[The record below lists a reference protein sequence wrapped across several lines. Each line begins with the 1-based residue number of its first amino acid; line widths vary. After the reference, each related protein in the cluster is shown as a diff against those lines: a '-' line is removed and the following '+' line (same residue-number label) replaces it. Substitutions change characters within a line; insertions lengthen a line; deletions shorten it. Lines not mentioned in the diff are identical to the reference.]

1 MSVTVETKGAESQV
15 QSFSQRLLD
24 AVKSSESLNKAIN
37 AVQAGF
43 GKVGSAIGGAKSV
56 FAGLEQGAGKAEDS
70 IDKLKNTIKELG
82 FSIEKGRLKNAK
94 GDFVTLGDG
103 AENASEDVKKLVKEL
118 EQLGYKVN
126 SAGKITDLSGKF
138 VKLGNDAE
146 EAAKKQKDLADSFE
160 KVALAAGVGFTA
172 MSGVIGLSV
181 KQSMELETAM
191 AGLTKVVDF
200 DTPDGLL
207 NMRREFEK
215 LSTEIPVSTSQLFE
229 MAAAGGQLGVP
240 AEKLKEFTVL
250 TAQMAT
256 AFDMSADVAGDS
268 MAKLAN
274 IFGKPIET
282 MGEFGDMI
290 NTVSNN
296 MPAKASEIVESLS
309 RIGGSAKAFGLAEQE
324 AVALAGSMISL
335 GKAPEVAST
344 AINSMITTLSTLDTK
359 DQDVAQSLK
368 AMGLNAEE
376 FGRTIKEDGYKA
388 IMQLLDGINQLPK
401 DQQIGM
407 VTDLF
412 GKNFGDDILQLAG
425 APEVLEKINGLL
437 AEQGNYIGSMAKE
450 AANVSG
456 TSASQAQ
463 MFANALENASAA
475 FGDSFKPAISAAQ
488 EALTPLLEGFTKF
501 AQDNP
506 NLVAGIAAIVTG
518 ALGLVA
524 GLGAVMAILPTMA
537 AGWALLSAGMAAV
550 SLPILGIVAGIAA
563 VIAIGVLLYKNW
575 DTIKAKASEIWNGIK
590 ETVSNAWE
598 SIKSLFSGDGFS
610 GIWDGIKES
619 ASVAWVMIKHI
630 VSVAWDNIKAYFT
643 GSGDFLSSVWESVK
657 SGVSSAWDSIKQAI
671 VNKFNEIKQAFFE
684 WLGGQPAP
692 VQEMVSNII
701 SIFTGLVGGIGAVW
715 DLISSGASTA
725 WEGIKSIASG
735 AIDFISNAWNGIK
748 DGASSAWESVKST
761 ASSAFDT
768 VKGYASEKLGQAKT
782 VVSNIAS
789 DIGTAWD
796 KAKDGA
802 SKAFDSVKSTINDKL
817 SNAKSEAVKAMEAVK
832 SAIASS
838 GIGDAFSKGFDG
850 AKNAVSSSMNGIRTV
865 VTAGITAVKAMIQL
879 NVTTFAIVFNT
890 VFNSIKTIVQT
901 AFGVIKGIVTGD
913 IGAVKSAIQNG
924 LSQLA
929 GIARNAITQMVSA
942 FRSAGSQLRN
952 VGGDIIQGLINGLKA
967 KAAAAVSA
975 AREVASS
982 AVSAFK
988 SVFRTASP
996 SRVTREIGEWVSEG
1010 LGIGIDAKAKQAVE
1024 SAEKLAKA
1032 TVTAINKPL
1041 NAKDAKKQAEKEAK
1055 EQQKE
1060 REKEQK
1066 KAIKQLEDY
1075 KKALSDAEQALER
1088 DLFILSQKSLGNPFA
1103 ELTADIKFGKYG
1115 TNDTAKLQQL
1125 TQEKLYSE
1133 NTLKVN
1139 EELKKVK
1146 DDIAKVGMTTSE
1158 LMAWEYANSEKYLG
1172 VSKELFDEL
1181 VQQTELLENKQR
1193 IYASEK
1199 KLTDEI
1205 LKLDEQI
1212 LLAGKNEFEI
1222 LQYQLTYAKEYQGVN
1237 EDIKNTYLERV
1248 KAAKQEADLVK
1259 SRQSL
1264 EKAVAIAKNPT
1275 DKYAGMRYDLQQQ
1288 GYDDAT
1294 INEMVG
1300 NQEKTDVATAFNDL
1314 RNQMGQTNDPFAKL
1328 EAENQRKL
1336 EIIQKARGLELAK
1349 HAEFDEME
1357 KQQHAEYLRA
1367 KNELTLT
1374 QSEQVLGSLTSI
1386 AKDAFGEQSKAYKI
1400 MFAMEKGMAIARSI
1414 MAIQTA
1420 LASASASAPFPA
1432 NLGVMATV
1440 AAQTASIIGNI
1451 KAVTMPVGQ
1460 AHDGIMSVP
1469 KSGTW
1474 NLEKGERVLPKHTAK
1489 ALDDKLDGMGSG
1501 VNITI
1506 NVASDGSSTTDAQG
1520 ANQTAKV
1527 MADKIKAVVLETLR
1541 QERKQGGLLYA

>member
-1 MSVTVETKGAESQV
+1 MGENMSAEYRMSIAVDASGASSGVDNVAKAFANLEKYLSSMDRTLTGIEQGLNKTGTVASKASQNLDKSSKSFDKVEKEAKQAGDSIKDAGKDMDGMNGAVAKLNSTLGMLKGA
-15 QSFSQRLLD
+15 F
-24 AVKSSESLNKAIN
+24 
-37 AVQAGF
+37 
-43 GKVGSAIGGAKSV
+43 VGAMA
-56 FAGLEQGAGKAEDS
+56 FAGLGSVMQTADAMKTLDGQIKMATGSAEKHAFAMSEIERIAMANNVSLSSVGEMYVSNERALKQLGKSQEEVVKFTEQVTTAMRLGGGSAEGQAAALTQLGQALASGVLRGDEFNSIAEQAPMIMELMADSLNVTTGELRKMAGEGKLTADVVYKAMTSAGATEKLASMASQSSTTISGALENVRTQWDLAVHGLMNSEGGISSIIAGGISLIADGLAKFGDYIPQINEYISGVISQAKELGTAFLESDAGKAAIEG
-70 IDKLKNTIKELG
+70 LKIAFDG
-82 FSIEKGRLKNAK
+82 LKA
-94 GDFVTLGDG
+94 GVEGV
-103 AENASEDVKKLVKEL
+103 ASV
-118 EQLGYKVN
+118 
-126 SAGKITDLSGKF
+126 
-138 VKLGNDAE
+138 
-146 EAAKKQKDLADSFE
+146 ADSVTQFFRE
-160 KVALAAGVGFTA
+160 NPELAIALA
-172 MSGVIGLSV
+172 SGIG
-181 KQSMELETAM
+181 
-191 AGLTKVVDF
+191 
-200 DTPDGLL
+200 
-207 NMRREFEK
+207 
-215 LSTEIPVSTSQLFE
+215 
-229 MAAAGGQLGVP
+229 AAA
-240 AEKLKEFTVL
+240 
-250 TAQMAT
+250 
-256 AFDMSADVAGDS
+256 
-268 MAKLAN
+268 
-274 IFGKPIET
+274 
-282 MGEFGDMI
+282 
-290 NTVSNN
+290 
-296 MPAKASEIVESLS
+296 
-309 RIGGSAKAFGLAEQE
+309 
-324 AVALAGSMISL
+324 
-335 GKAPEVAST
+335 
-344 AINSMITTLSTLDTK
+344 
-359 DQDVAQSLK
+359 
-368 AMGLNAEE
+368 
-376 FGRTIKEDGYKA
+376 
-388 IMQLLDGINQLPK
+388 
-401 DQQIGM
+401 
-407 VTDLF
+407 
-412 GKNFGDDILQLAG
+412 
-425 APEVLEKINGLL
+425 
-437 AEQGNYIGSMAKE
+437 
-450 AANVSG
+450 
-456 TSASQAQ
+456 
-463 MFANALENASAA
+463 AA
-475 FGDSFKPAISAAQ
+475 FGALKGAIGVIALVKNGIGIISGVLAAVTSPMG
-488 EALTPLLEGFTKF
+488 LVLL
-501 AQDNP
+501 
-506 NLVAGIAAIVTG
+506 GIAALVT
-518 ALGLVA
+518 A
-524 GLGAVMAILPTMA
+524 GVY
-537 AGWALLSAGMAAV
+537 
-550 SLPILGIVAGIAA
+550 
-563 VIAIGVLLYKNW
+563 LYRNW
-575 DTIKAKASEIWNGIK
+575 DEIKAKASEIWNGIK
-590 ETVSNAWE
+590 ETISNAWE
-598 SIKSLFSGDGFS
+598 SIKSFFSGDSFS
-610 GIWDGIKES
+610 GIWDGIKNG
-619 ASVAWVMIKHI
+619 ASTAWEWIKSI
-630 VSVAWDNIKAYFT
+630 VSGAWENIKASFSGVIDWFGGIWDSLTAPITSAFDGAISTVT
-643 GSGDFLSSVWESVK
+643 GAWESIK
-657 SGVSSAWDSIKQAI
+657 SVFSGGDLLSNLGQGIQSFFSGIIAEVEHFFMVAMPEAWAGLKDTIMGLFSGMP
-671 VNKFNEIKQAFFE
+671 E
-684 WLGGQPAP
+684 P
-692 VQEMVSNII
+692 VQEMVANILSIFDLLVQGISLGFDLWLTGATAVWNGITAVISGAISII
-701 SIFTGLVGGIGAVW
+701 SSLWDGITSV
-715 DLISSGASTA
+715 ASTA

-735 AIDFISNAWNGIK
+735 AIDFISNAWSGIK

-761 ASSAFDT
+761 ASGAFES

-782 VVSNIAS
+782 TVSNIAS

-802 SKAFDSVKSTINDKL
+802 SKAFDSVKSAISEKL
-817 SNAKSEAVKAMEAVK
+817 NGAKDTAKSAMDGVK

-838 GIGDAFSKGFDG
+838 GIGEAFSKGFDS
-850 AKNAVSSSMNGIRTV
+850 AKNAVSSSMNGIRMV

-890 VFNSIKTIVQT
+890 VFNTIKTIVQT

-942 FRSAGSQLRN
+942 FKSAGAQLRN

-1024 SAEKLAKA
+1024 SAEKLANA
-1032 TVTAINKPL
+1032 TVTAINQPL
-1041 NAKDAKKQAEKEAK
+1041 NAKDAKKQAEKQAK

-1060 REKEQK
+1060 REKAQK
-1066 KAIKQLEDY
+1066 KAVKQLEDY

-1103 ELTADIKFGKYG
+1103 ELTTDIKFGKYG
-1115 TNDTAKLQQL
+1115 TNDTTKLQQL

-1133 NTLKVN
+1133 NTLKAN

-1146 DDIAKVGMTTSE
+1146 DDIAKVGLTTSQ
-1158 LMAWEYANSEKYLG
+1158 LMQWEYENSEKYLG

-1181 VQQTELLENKQR
+1181 VQQTELLEDKQR

-1199 KLTDEI
+1199 KLSDEI

-1222 LQYQLTYAKEYQGVN
+1222 LQHQLTYAKEYQGVN

-1264 EKAVAIAKNPT
+1264 EKAIAIAKNPT
-1275 DKYAGMRYDLQQQ
+1275 DKYAGMRYDLKQQ

-1294 INEMVG
+1294 VNEMVG
-1300 NQEKTDVATAFNDL
+1300 NQEKADVATAFNDL
-1314 RNQMGQTNDPFAKL
+1314 RNQMGQSDDPFAKL

-1336 EIIQKARGLELAK
+1336 EIIQKARGLELATQ
-1349 HAEFDEME
+1349 AEYDEME
-1357 KQQHAEYLRA
+1357 KQQQAEFLRA
-1367 KNELTLT
+1367 KNELALT
-1374 QSEQVLGSLTSI
+1374 QGEQMLGSLTSI
-1386 AKDAFGEQSKAYKI
+1386 AKDAFGEQSKAYKV

-1489 ALDDKLDGMGSG
+1489 AMDDKLDSIGNGG

-1506 NVASDGSSTTDAQG
+1506 NIASDGNSQTDAQG
-1520 ANQTAKV
+1520 ANQTAKS